1 MKVKRVNEPTPA
13 GGDYSELHFF
23 DDKGNSVDEKF
34 ASKGIIRE
42 CLSDG
47 TIVNETFIDFV
58 D

>member
-1 MKVKRVNEPTPA
+1 MKVKRDNNPTPA

-23 DDKGNSVDEKF
+23 DDKGNPVDEKF

-42 CLSDG
+42 CLEDG
-47 TIVNETFIDFV
+47 TLLQETYIDFR